1 VITDELIEVILE
13 KIKFVLSEPD
23 DMTREYLEQ
32 IEQDIELELSNK
44 NTKHT

>member
-1 VITDELIEVILE
+1 MNEFIEEILE

-32 IEQDIELELSNK
+32 IEQDIELELSSN
-44 NTKHT
+44 